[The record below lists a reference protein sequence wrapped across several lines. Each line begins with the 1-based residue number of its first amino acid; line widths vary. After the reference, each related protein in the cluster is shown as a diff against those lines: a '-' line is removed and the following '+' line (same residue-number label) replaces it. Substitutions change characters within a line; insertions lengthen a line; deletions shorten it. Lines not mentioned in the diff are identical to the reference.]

1 MSAPT
6 IVMQSASSAKVELR
20 SVTIDWPAIS
30 IAWSPRPCSSTYR
43 SEATIAQAEPSEVG
57 EHCSLVSGSW
67 IIGAASISSWV

>member
-1 MSAPT
+1 
-6 IVMQSASSAKVELR
+6 MQSASSAKVELR

-30 IAWSPRPCSSTYR
+30 IAWSQRSCSSTKR

-67 IIGAASISSWV
+67 IIFAALMSSIEYSSWNWA